1 MGAIPF
7 LFYFKQVIQMEKKNI
22 IFQEVEDAA
31 IEQRKAKE
39 EESKGD

>member
-1 MGAIPF
+1 
-7 LFYFKQVIQMEKKNI
+7 MEKKNI